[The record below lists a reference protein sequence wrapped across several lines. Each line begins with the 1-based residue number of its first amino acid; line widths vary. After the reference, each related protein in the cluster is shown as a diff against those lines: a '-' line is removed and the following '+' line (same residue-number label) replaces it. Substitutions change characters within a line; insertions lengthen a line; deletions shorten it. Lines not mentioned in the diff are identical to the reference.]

1 MSQSVSRKPVVLV
14 VEDEVLLRMDA
25 IDLIEQAGF
34 EVLDAANA
42 DEAIALLEARKDIAV
57 VFTDLQMPGSMDGLK
72 LAAAIRDRWPP
83 VKVIATSGQYDSQE
97 GYLSTGERF
106 LLKPYSG
113 QELTSALSEMTN
125 GR

>member
-1 MSQSVSRKPVVLV
+1 LSQSANRKPVILV

-25 IDLIEQAGF
+25 IDLLEEAGF

-42 DEAIALLEARKDIAV
+42 DEAIVLLETRMDIAV

-83 VKVIATSGQYDSQE
+83 VKVIATSGHYDNRN
-97 GYLSTGERF
+97 GYLETGERF

-113 QELTSALSEMTN
+113 TELTNAVSMLVN
-125 GR
+125 GS